1 MDSDT
6 VGWARRDKTGV
17 AVYVPCKV
25 WGFLVRT
32 GASKEEVVVYDGQ
45 DTGSGLLF
53 SKLYCENDGM
63 TSFLF
68 TKAVAFDSGVYLDF
82 TGNIDEVTV
91 LWEPLD

>member
-6 VGWARRDKTGV
+6 VSWTRVAKSGV

-32 GASKEEVVVYDGQ
+32 GSGKEEVVIYDGQ
-45 DTGSGLLF
+45 DTGSGMLF
-53 SKLYCENDGM
+53 SKLYCALDGM
-63 TSFLF
+63 TPFLF
-68 TKAVAFDSGVYLDF
+68 TKPLAFTNGVYLDF

-91 LWEPLD
+91 LWEPAD